1 MPKSISIPSDNR
13 ILRVPALKLPAGG
26 GLQEGVVKAE
36 FFQPTIAEA
45 SDALINPLAIGSISD
60 QLAFKE
66 ALIEHFYRAVP
77 TNIEIL
83 TSGLRLA
90 QSGWGAFIGSTKNG
104 WPTIPGTWNSVTSP
118 FIRGWRFTALED
130 IGVTAFR
137 YRAYTASRNHY
148 FSLWDAETQALLA
161 TGAHFS
167 AAANTVYTTTAFA
180 AVHLQKG
187 KDYIVLGDFIHAA
200 RFYYVTA
207 TPVTSSEILPIHGI
221 SSTADINT
229 YPTTVTPS
237 FFACVDVVYQYER
250 QRLNEP
256 SGTFELQSPVY
267 SASSVSSSLFQVN
280 TTLPGGT
287 TVGINLD
294 ASFDGG
300 VNWEGPVPCTHGN
313 AVPHINGKLLDNAI
327 LKLIGTLTTADA
339 LYTPVLNS
347 VLLRANY

>member
-1 MPKSISIPSDNR
+1 M
-13 ILRVPALKLPAGG
+13 
-26 GLQEGVVKAE
+26 
-36 FFQPTIAEA
+36 
-45 SDALINPLAIGSISD
+45 INPLAIASID
-60 QLAFKE
+60 GQLTFKD
-66 ALIEHFYRAVP
+66 ALIERFHRATP

-83 TSGLRLA
+83 ASGLCLA
-90 QSGWGAFIGSTKNG
+90 RSGWGAFIGSTKNG

-148 FSLWDAETQALLA
+148 FSLWDVETETILA

-167 AAANTVYTTTAFA
+167 AATNTVYTTTAFEP
-180 AVHLQKG
+180 VHLQKG
-187 KDYIVLGDFIHAA
+187 KDYVILGDFIHAA

-207 TPVTSSEILPIHGI
+207 TPVTSPEILPIHGV
-221 SSTADINT
+221 SSTANINT

-237 FFACVDVVYQYER
+237 YFPCVDVVYRYER

-256 SGTFELQSPVY
+256 LGTFELQSPVY
-267 SASSVSSSLFQVN
+267 STSPVSSSLFQLN
-280 TTLPGGT
+280 ATLPANT
-287 TVGINLD
+287 SVNLNLD

-300 VNWEGPVPCTHGN
+300 TNWEGLVPCVHD
-313 AVPHINGKLLDNAI
+313 AAIPHINGRLLDNAI
-327 LKLIGTLTTADA
+327 LKLIGTLTTTDE
-339 LYTPVLNS
+339 LNTPILNS